1 MIHEQDGRFCCRLLN
16 VAACLGV
23 CMCVWGG
30 PHAPTHTCTQLY
42 TQKPNLPGICKT
54 PHLYPH
60 PITVPLSEGDPTVQ
74 ATNGTDSE
82 DAGKRARKI
91 HMDAKNQHS

>member
-1 MIHEQDGRFCCRLLN
+1 
-16 VAACLGV
+16 
-23 CMCVWGG
+23 MCVWGG

-91 HMDAKNQHS
+91 HMDAKNQHN